1 MEPWSV
7 GKYAKRTATLHLGSE
22 DQTSTSHSTLKYKNV
37 LVLNYTRAAAA
48 PRTLYMLN
56 PTTFEQPTRGGEV
69 LGDIVGG
76 HSYIEVK
83 GFGTT
88 RGQAGAGNN
97 ADLDTQM
104 SIAGLGAVRANYRGL
119 NIQSLPHA
127 DSLARNILTARPKH
141 GADEAENELDFEF
154 TDADG
159 VAHEASKIAFEDVQ
173 DLAQVQVGDVLAV
186 GAPGTTYGAQLTIGN
201 YEFAV
206 IVEVVNDAA
215 AGGAGGNPA
224 DRHVV
229 VRPKLQRA
237 TLATLGGGNAHITRN
252 ALVDIR
258 ERGLAG
264 TDTHVDYGLTVP
276 NIIGYPEHKRCLI
289 QVQEAWF

>member
-22 DQTSTSHSTLKYKNV
+22 DQTSTSHSTLKYKSV
-37 LVLNYTRAAAA
+37 LVLNYTRAVAA

-83 GFGTT
+83 GFGAT

-97 ADLDTQM
+97 ADLDTQF
-104 SIAGLGAVRANYRGL
+104 SISSLGAVRATYRGL
-119 NIQSLPHA
+119 NIQSLPNA

-141 GADEAENELDFEF
+141 GQANQDENELDFEF

-159 VAHEASKIAFEDVQ
+159 VPQEASLIAFEDNQ

-186 GAPGTTYGAQLTIGN
+186 GAPGTTYGAQRTIDN

-206 IVEVVNDAA
+206 IVEVVNDAD
-215 AGGAGGNPA
+215 PA

-237 TLATLGGGNAHITRN
+237 TLASLGGGDAHITRN